1 MERALGRAGAGWTPW
16 RRGREQPARL
26 EHAGRLTDTA
36 AGLCASASPP
46 AWPSQRA
53 TADGGCEG
61 VDARAEEQL
70 YQQQQQQQQQ
80 QSMITSPS
88 TPSSS
93 SHLLFLSASGG
104 AAISSFATAGTP
116 TGAAGRF
123 GFDSGLAGDC
133 LGESL
138 FSELA
143 GFGAS
148 AARMDGLYDEDIEED
163 EADAPV
169 AASAAARQR
178 LLAKRRL
185 GRRSSLKRTA
195 SGGGGTDRNRLI
207 ENLQTELQLK
217 NQQLEEQSCELRQT
231 KSELSFQQRQTEALL
246 ANESAMNEI
255 KRTLL
260 RSKSQLLRICLESQL
275 SRMKAE
281 VERLNSELNI
291 GGCSR
296 ASAMFNGSF
305 SDTWQANEKTGRP
318 RKGVFED
325 LVDERRQRG
334 DLGWDS
340 AVGAEPGI
348 LRRRDVGSVA
358 AIKSSKSPAD
368 INRDVLSSDRLTY
381 GLREISLETG
391 RPMPE
396 LMSEAGAIL
405 DEMSHCLSMFA
416 IRSFGYAVAKVMK
429 RIYRGVFVNTEGITQ
444 YPVVLMPMHRSY
456 ADFLLLSLVCYDYD
470 LPLPAIASAM

>member
-1 MERALGRAGAGWTPW
+1 
-16 RRGREQPARL
+16 
-26 EHAGRLTDTA
+26 
-36 AGLCASASPP
+36 
-46 AWPSQRA
+46 
-53 TADGGCEG
+53 
-61 VDARAEEQL
+61 
-70 YQQQQQQQQQ
+70 
-80 QSMITSPS
+80 
-88 TPSSS
+88 
-93 SHLLFLSASGG
+93 
-104 AAISSFATAGTP
+104 
-116 TGAAGRF
+116 
-123 GFDSGLAGDC
+123 
-133 LGESL
+133 
-138 FSELA
+138 
-143 GFGAS
+143 
-148 AARMDGLYDEDIEED
+148 
-163 EADAPV
+163 
-169 AASAAARQR
+169 
-178 LLAKRRL
+178 
-185 GRRSSLKRTA
+185 
-195 SGGGGTDRNRLI
+195 NRLI

-246 ANESAMNEI
+246 ANESAM
-255 KRTLL
+255 KRDQ
-260 RSKSQLLRICLESQL
+260 KDAAEKRICLESQL
-275 SRMKAE
+275 SRMKA
-281 VERLNSELNI
+281 RS
-291 GGCSR
+291 

-334 DLGWDS
+334 DLGWVLRTRRSVPSPAFCAAGTS
-340 AVGAEPGI
+340 AA
-348 LRRRDVGSVA
+348 SA

-444 YPVVLMPMHRSY
+444 LRKACSEYPVVLMPMHRSY
-456 ADFLLLSLVCYDYD
+456 ADFLLLSLDFMGMQLIGSILRNCGAFFIRRSFATDRVYWLTFVEYVKTHVRDGLHPVEFFIEGTRSRTGKSLY
-470 LPLPAIASAM
+470 PRQ

>member
-1 MERALGRAGAGWTPW
+1 MKRD
-16 RRGREQPARL
+16 QK
-26 EHAGRLTDTA
+26 DA
-36 AGLCASASPP
+36 A
-46 AWPSQRA
+46 
-53 TADGGCEG
+53 E
-61 VDARAEEQL
+61 
-70 YQQQQQQQQQ
+70 
-80 QSMITSPS
+80 
-88 TPSSS
+88 
-93 SHLLFLSASGG
+93 
-104 AAISSFATAGTP
+104 
-116 TGAAGRF
+116 
-123 GFDSGLAGDC
+123 
-133 LGESL
+133 
-138 FSELA
+138 
-143 GFGAS
+143 
-148 AARMDGLYDEDIEED
+148 
-163 EADAPV
+163 
-169 AASAAARQR
+169 
-178 LLAKRRL
+178 K
-185 GRRSSLKRTA
+185 
-195 SGGGGTDRNRLI
+195 
-207 ENLQTELQLK
+207 
-217 NQQLEEQSCELRQT
+217 
-231 KSELSFQQRQTEALL
+231 
-246 ANESAMNEI
+246 
-255 KRTLL
+255 
-260 RSKSQLLRICLESQL
+260 RICLESQL

-334 DLGWDS
+334 DLGWVLRTRRSVPSPAFCAAGTS
-340 AVGAEPGI
+340 AA
-348 LRRRDVGSVA
+348 SA

-444 YPVVLMPMHRSY
+444 LRKACSEYPVVLMPMHRSY

-470 LPLPAIASAM
+470 LPLPAIASAMDFMGMQLIGSILRNCGAFFIRRSFATDRVYWLTFVEYVKTHVRDGLHPVEFFIEGTRSRTGKSLYPK

>member
-1 MERALGRAGAGWTPW
+1 
-16 RRGREQPARL
+16 
-26 EHAGRLTDTA
+26 
-36 AGLCASASPP
+36 
-46 AWPSQRA
+46 
-53 TADGGCEG
+53 
-61 VDARAEEQL
+61 
-70 YQQQQQQQQQ
+70 
-80 QSMITSPS
+80 
-88 TPSSS
+88 
-93 SHLLFLSASGG
+93 
-104 AAISSFATAGTP
+104 
-116 TGAAGRF
+116 
-123 GFDSGLAGDC
+123 
-133 LGESL
+133 
-138 FSELA
+138 
-143 GFGAS
+143 
-148 AARMDGLYDEDIEED
+148 
-163 EADAPV
+163 
-169 AASAAARQR
+169 
-178 LLAKRRL
+178 
-185 GRRSSLKRTA
+185 
-195 SGGGGTDRNRLI
+195 NRLI

-231 KSELSFQQRQTEALL
+231 KSEQRQTEALL
-246 ANESAMNEI
+246 ANESAM
-255 KRTLL
+255 KRDQ
-260 RSKSQLLRICLESQL
+260 KDAAEKRICLESQL

-291 GGCSR
+291 GGCSLSR
-296 ASAMFNGSF
+296 TLGRP
-305 SDTWQANEKTGRP
+305 TKKTGRP

-334 DLGWDS
+334 DLGWVLRTRRSVPSPAFCAAGTS
-340 AVGAEPGI
+340 AA
-348 LRRRDVGSVA
+348 SA

-444 YPVVLMPMHRSY
+444 LRKACSEYPVVLMPMHRSY

-470 LPLPAIASAM
+470 LPLPAIASAMDFMGMQLIGSILRNCGAFFIRRSFATDRVYWLTFVEYVKTHVRDGLHPVEFFIEGTRSRTGKSLYPKTAVRGSPRYKWAAVVLVRARL